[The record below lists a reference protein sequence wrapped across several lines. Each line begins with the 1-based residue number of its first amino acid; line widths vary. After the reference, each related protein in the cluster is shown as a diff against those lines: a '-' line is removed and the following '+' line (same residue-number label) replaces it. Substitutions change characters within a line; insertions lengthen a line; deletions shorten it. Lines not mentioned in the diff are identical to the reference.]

1 MALFIC
7 FIGEEDDLEAA
18 EIRSLQLGFEIPR
31 NFLNP
36 DKYRPASIPD
46 EAFAAVPDLITT
58 AIFNVMDAQVPIDAF
73 TPFLYLRN
81 GRLEEFVVAY
91 FMKLVSAR
99 VKSNMSRFFTAM
111 HLIEM
116 YREYV
121 IIPPSHFLASHD
133 TAAVGQDDGDDQD
146 AHQAVAPKP
155 QDDKAEAP
163 KPQDHNAES
172 VEKGK
177 ESGSVAQDEDK
188 PSSSQAIN

>member
-46 EAFAAVPDLITT
+46 EAFAAVPDVITT

-111 HLIEM
+111 HLIKGTGSTSSFRHLTSWLLM
-116 YREYV
+116 IRLPLV
-121 IIPPSHFLASHD
+121 RMMVTTRRLTRPWLQSLRMTRPSPWRKARSLDRWLKMRTSLR
-133 TAAVGQDDGDDQD
+133 VRRPSIEDQ
-146 AHQAVAPKP
+146 
-155 QDDKAEAP
+155 
-163 KPQDHNAES
+163 
-172 VEKGK
+172 
-177 ESGSVAQDEDK
+177 
-188 PSSSQAIN
+188 ILFILCI

>member
-7 FIGEEDDLEAA
+7 FIGEEDDVEAA
-18 EIRSLQLGFEIPR
+18 EIRSLQLGFEIPK

-99 VKSNMSRFFTAM
+99 VRSNMSRFFTAM

-133 TAAVGQDDGDDQD
+133 TAAVGQDDQEADK
-146 AHQAVAPKP
+146 AVAPKP
-155 QDDKAEAP
+155 QDDKAE
-163 KPQDHNAES
+163 S
-172 VEKGK
+172 VEKGN